1 MRAQTGMAESA
12 DTAGEGSS
20 TVAAAEAAAEA
31 TAAAAAPADACA
43 GVFVTCERDRVRK
56 WLADDGG
63 DVEERLPAVT
73 LAGFNAYVAEDW
85 LFDAHF
91 PCVVVVATNDPRD
104 TVCFLCLL
112 SRNHSV
118 PLLTRHTHTHTDPRV
133 PGVDGC
139 HCAGTQDRRRRVLWC
154 PRQRLLDPQRLPPSS
169 SLTRTTFT
177 PTLTRHDPR
186 HQAGRSR

>member
-20 TVAAAEAAAEA
+20 TGAAAEATAEA

-118 PLLTRHTHTHTDPRV
+118 PLLTRHTQIRVYQVSMGAIAPAHKTDAEEFF
-133 PGVDGC
+133 GVRGNDFSTLSVC
-139 HCAGTQDRRRRVLWC
+139 
-154 PRQRLLDPQRLPPSS
+154 LPSIS
-169 SLTRTTFT
+169 RTPFT
-177 PTLTRHDPR
+177 PTLTWDASR